1 MPYLASSSHSGFLCL
16 FKEFQVGLY
25 FSLELIFI
33 LILHIFNLFLFFL
46 KHGAKVPFEVHKLG
60 NKYEIGDIEVNWGT
74 IKKKFNKWVTSI

>member
-33 LILHIFNLFLFFL
+33 LILSIFNLFWFFL
-46 KHGAKVPFEVHKLG
+46 KHGTKMPFEIHKPD
-60 NKYEIGDIEVNWGT
+60 NKYEIEEIAIFKLKISFLQLTKN
-74 IKKKFNKWVTSI
+74 